1 MSQIAQK
8 QQEQQRQHQPQ
19 KKSSATDYDVLV
31 LHIIEHKILSNP
43 KFMSAW
49 CRLLDGV
56 VSPKDHKPI
65 DLLVFLALYAVP
77 AKKGLMEKMLKQKV
91 RRRIVGEDLVA
102 KTMSDHP
109 LAVKRHLDELL
120 LLVGDLGQSADSA
133 LAEFPSVL
141 RKEAFLHLDR
151 AAQTEILIDV
161 VRKIGYG
168 TNQRSSAILA
178 LTRLAEDLTEMTRG
192 FGSILESVL
201 DHVTEAEMEF
211 SEVRQVLGVVSR
223 LAYANRESGS
233 YLRDHLQIMIK
244 KQVWSMRPQ
253 VVKLGIIGTVAAVK
267 NMTSEDEGQQQDG
280 DTTASTSADVSTQ
293 SGGGYFRDAKEMLKR
308 VLDKAERNGEVGG
321 LLMDELTGAVES
333 GALPLKLQRYIVN
346 KLTSNFQDDYV
357 VDLEDGKPKGLEGKD
372 LIFGVTAA
380 YGADDDDEIALNLA
394 SVVAPVAGRK
404 SSKAAAL
411 LPTFGLLKASVAA
424 SKDGNLDEILALLGC
439 PVVMPT
445 PVGIER
451 FEMLSRGEQN
461 ARCHCL
467 FYCANWFR
475 ELLNAFADTEDQV
488 RKDKMFLLQPST
500 SLSYQLSGNPRER
513 APPPQGHQPHP
524 PGPQGVPGP
533 YRRLL
538 PAPGLPLLR
547 RQRVEA
553 SQVQEGGGGGQEEG
567 AFRRGGSHRRS
578 GPLHQPNTDTERRR
592 IPAKCHDPISR
603 PGRQQR
609 QLLLQPGSGPL
620 QQLLPGAP
628 AGGLLGPLLRAPRHR
643 RGAFE
648 RGGAEQPS
656 VPPAGAGLPPQGP
669 PGKAV
674 EEAQGEEV
682 RLPRKAGN
690 QGEPGGVL
698 QPGQAA
704 CGGSG
709 GEVCLLD
716 RRLARQLGR

>member
-49 CRLLDGV
+49 CRLVDGV
-56 VSPKDHKPI
+56 ANPKDHKPI

-133 LAEFPSVL
+133 LAEFSSVL

-357 VDLEDGKPKGLEGKD
+357 VDLEDGKPKGLEVKN
-372 LIFGVTAA
+372 LIFGMTAA

-394 SVVAPVAGRK
+394 SVVAPAAGRK

-475 ELLNAFADTEDQV
+475 ELLNAFAETEDQV
-488 RKDKMFLLQPST
+488 RKDKFFCCRLLPSPFCH
-500 SLSYQLSGNPRER
+500 LSGNPRER

-524 PGPQGVPGP
+524 PGPQGMPGP

-567 AFRRGGSHRRS
+567 AF
-578 GPLHQPNTDTERRR
+578 
-592 IPAKCHDPISR
+592 
-603 PGRQQR
+603 
-609 QLLLQPGSGPL
+609 
-620 QQLLPGAP
+620 
-628 AGGLLGPLLRAPRHR
+628 
-643 RGAFE
+643 
-648 RGGAEQPS
+648 
-656 VPPAGAGLPPQGP
+656 
-669 PGKAV
+669 
-674 EEAQGEEV
+674 
-682 RLPRKAGN
+682 
-690 QGEPGGVL
+690 
-698 QPGQAA
+698 
-704 CGGSG
+704 
-709 GEVCLLD
+709 
-716 RRLARQLGR
+716 